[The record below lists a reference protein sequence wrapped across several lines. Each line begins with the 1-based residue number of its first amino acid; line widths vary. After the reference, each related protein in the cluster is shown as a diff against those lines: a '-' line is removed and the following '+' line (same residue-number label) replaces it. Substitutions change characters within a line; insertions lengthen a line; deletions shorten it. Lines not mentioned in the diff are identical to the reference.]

1 VFTFTPSECLVY
13 LHYHSSIDS
22 AHSLGL
28 SIINKLDLAAIFDL
42 SLSDKNVH
50 KVCNKL
56 VTSLLAS
63 LLSTRSC
70 KGKSGNM
77 PALCK
82 QAMRSPVTCSNR
94 RTELRCDTLCHTPV
108 NTAKALARN
117 SLLEVAKPIMAIN
130 IGTKSAEIAYWARR
144 GRQRLETRA
153 VDDWR
158 GESRADRTRTAISW
172 ASTRGIGQL
181 RAVADDWASRD

>member
-1 VFTFTPSECLVY
+1 MFSLFT
-13 LHYHSSIDS
+13 YHSSIDS

-63 LLSTRSC
+63 LLSTSSC
-70 KGKSGNM
+70 NGKSGNM

-94 RTELRCDTLCHTPV
+94 RTELRCDTLCHMPV

-144 GRQRLETRA
+144 GRQGLETRA
-153 VDDWR
+153 VDDW
-158 GESRADRTRTAISW
+158 
-172 ASTRGIGQL
+172 
-181 RAVADDWASRD
+181 